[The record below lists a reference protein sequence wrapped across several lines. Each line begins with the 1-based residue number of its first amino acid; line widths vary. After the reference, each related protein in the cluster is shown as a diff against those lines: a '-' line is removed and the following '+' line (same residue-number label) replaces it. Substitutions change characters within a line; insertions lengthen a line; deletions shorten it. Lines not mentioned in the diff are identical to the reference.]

1 MERMKLAEE
10 YRGVRFRQIAPAL
23 RWPVGEGLGTQR
35 LSKRPRDR
43 RTLEFLDGEDG
54 TIVEFEEEARIDV
67 AHLLERGWIERIDQ
81 RTHAAR
87 MPLPEPDTVTP
98 PSRDLPPASEE
109 AEAAGG

>member
-43 RTLEFLDGEDG
+43 RTLEFLDGEEG
-54 TIVEFEEEARIDV
+54 TIVEFEDEARIDV
-67 AHLLERGWIERIDQ
+67 ARLLERGWIERIDQ

-87 MPLPEPDTVTP
+87 MPIDEPEMVRPAGSPPPPVNDTEG
-98 PSRDLPPASEE
+98 D
-109 AEAAGG
+109 GG

>member
-43 RTLEFLDGEDG
+43 RTLEFLDGEEG
-54 TIVEFEEEARIDV
+54 TIVEFEDEARIDV
-67 AHLLERGWIERIDQ
+67 AQLLERGWIERIDQ

-87 MPLPEPDTVTP
+87 MPLPEPTVVRPAGTP
-98 PSRDLPPASEE
+98 PPPPNETES
-109 AEAAGG
+109 AGG